1 MKKAHAGHRPQPE
14 TENRDVQQSVT
25 TNSRDVG
32 AGGGS
37 SPLGESDQ
45 DSRSWPT
52 GEEAETQKGG
62 DRSDR
67 AAISGAT
74 GERSTSGGRNKP
86 QPKNQDEKGMGHPR
100 NR

>member
-1 MKKAHAGHRPQPE
+1 MKKERTGQRRPE
-14 TENRDVQQSVT
+14 TEDRDVQQNVT
-25 TNSRDVG
+25 ANRRDVG

-37 SPLGESDQ
+37 APLDEHDQ
-45 DSRSWPT
+45 DSRSSP
-52 GEEAETQKGG
+52 AEDEGQTQKGG

-86 QPKNQDEKGMGHPR
+86 PPKNQDEKGMGHPR

>member
-1 MKKAHAGHRPQPE
+1 MKKEQTGQSRQKPE
-14 TENRDVQQSVT
+14 DRDVRQNVT
-25 TNSRDVG
+25 RNTRDVG

-37 SPLGESDQ
+37 TPLSEHDQ
-45 DSRSWPT
+45 DSRSWPADDE
-52 GEEAETQKGG
+52 GQTQKGG

-67 AAISGAT
+67 AAVSGAT

>member
-1 MKKAHAGHRPQPE
+1 MKKEHTEQSRQKPE
-14 TENRDVQQSVT
+14 DRDVRQNVT
-25 TNSRDVG
+25 TNVRDVG

-37 SPLGESDQ
+37 TPLGEDDQ
-45 DSRSWPT
+45 DSRSWPADDE
-52 GEEAETQKGG
+52 GQTQKGG

-86 QPKNQDEKGMGHPR
+86 QPKDQDEKGMGHSR